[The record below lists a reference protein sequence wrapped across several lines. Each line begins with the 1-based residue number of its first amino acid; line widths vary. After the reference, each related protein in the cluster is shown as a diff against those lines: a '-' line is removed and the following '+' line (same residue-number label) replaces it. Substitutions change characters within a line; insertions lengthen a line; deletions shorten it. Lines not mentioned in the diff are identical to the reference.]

1 MSALVYSRAVAS
13 ANKQKGFRNQR
24 WEGAKVTDFPLFKTE
39 VVLGKLDGLAILE
52 STNRTLAYVIA

>member
-1 MSALVYSRAVAS
+1 MVYSRAVAS

-24 WEGAKVTDFPLFKTE
+24 WEGARVTDCPSFNT
-39 VVLGKLDGLAILE
+39 VVVPGKLDGLAILE

>member
-1 MSALVYSRAVAS
+1 MAS

-24 WEGAKVTDFPLFKTE
+24 WGGARVTDCPSFNT
-39 VVLGKLDGLAILE
+39 VVVPGKLDGLAILE